1 MGLQLVTPP
10 ALEPVTLS
18 QAKTH
23 LRVDFDD
30 DDAAIAMFIS
40 AARERVED
48 ITYSRLI
55 TQTLLLTQDA
65 FPWAGYVSVWPSPW
79 QGLLGNAIELLNPPV
94 QSITQVQYVDT
105 NNVTQTLAGSALR
118 LDSSSK
124 PTRLSPAPGTMWPI
138 TAPITAAVATMF
150 VAGYGATGDF
160 VPPRFIEAI
169 KLLCGHY
176 YLNREEILS
185 GTRIVALEIPEGIDD
200 LLRRDAPPLVA

>member
-1 MGLQLVTPP
+1 MGLVVVTPP
-10 ALEPVTLS
+10 AQEPLTLT
-18 QAKTH
+18 QAKAH
-23 LRVDFDD
+23 LRVDFNDD
-30 DDAAIAMFIS
+30 DDVIAMFIA

-48 ITYSRLI
+48 MTYSRLI

-94 QSITQVQYVDT
+94 QSVTQVQYVDP
-105 NNVTQTLAGSALR
+105 NGVTQTLTGAALR
-118 LDSSSK
+118 LDNTSR
-124 PTRLSPAPGTMWPI
+124 PVRLSPAPNALWPV
-138 TAPITAAVATMF
+138 TAPVTSAVSATF
-150 VAGYGATGDF
+150 VAGYGASGDF
-160 VPPRFIEAI
+160 VPPRFLEAI

>member
-1 MGLQLVTPP
+1 MGLQVVTPP

-18 QAKTH
+18 QAKAH

-30 DDAAIAMFIS
+30 DDAAILMFIS

-94 QSITQVQYVDT
+94 QSVTQVQYVDT
-105 NNVTQTLAGSALR
+105 NNVTQTLLGSTLR

-124 PTRLSPAPGTMWPI
+124 PVRLSPAPGTMWPV
-138 TAPITAAVATMF
+138 TAPVTSAVGVTF

-160 VPPRFIEAI
+160 VPARFTEAI